1 MNLIELALKSNL
13 IQFNEDRSTITY
25 VHQKINRNY
34 NNPEEKVQAEAF
46 CKLVFEY
53 NYPQENIKQ
62 FVKVTVGA
70 DIREADIIVYNDST
84 LQSPHIVV
92 ECKKE
97 DVTEQEFAQ
106 ATNQAFS
113 YAHATAGTIK
123 FVWTTSGIKN
133 AYHKFDKESNVR
145 ETVSD
150 IPQFGVEKLSKY
162 KFAFNGGVTLEGQK
176 LFPLEKVEESELTN
190 IFNLHSRNL

>member
-25 VHQKINRNY
+25 IHQKINRNY

-84 LQSPHIVV
+84 LL
-92 ECKKE
+92 K
-97 DVTEQEFAQ
+97 
-106 ATNQAFS
+106 
-113 YAHATAGTIK
+113 
-123 FVWTTSGIKN
+123 
-133 AYHKFDKESNVR
+133 
-145 ETVSD
+145 
-150 IPQFGVEKLSKY
+150 
-162 KFAFNGGVTLEGQK
+162 
-176 LFPLEKVEESELTN
+176 
-190 IFNLHSRNL
+190 